1 MNHEAFSIA
10 GGDVPRRL
18 ACPRACSA
26 SGISLGATRQLVAAT
41 SWGVGTQKKEVRGV
55 PPAEYS
61 RKGDQHDALW
71 GGACAVA
78 GGSRGC
84 IPPSGSRAEMIHQVL
99 SEFWTERKRGTC
111 RAALRAAALSGA
123 DPALRAGFGSEASLR
138 IRK

>member
-55 PPAEYS
+55 PPAPPIWPP
-61 RKGDQHDALW
+61 KDGD
-71 GGACAVA
+71 
-78 GGSRGC
+78 
-84 IPPSGSRAEMIHQVL
+84 
-99 SEFWTERKRGTC
+99 
-111 RAALRAAALSGA
+111 AARWRLIQLTLKSTDTAQY
-123 DPALRAGFGSEASLR
+123 
-138 IRK
+138 